1 MSRRI
6 FHRCLLFYVSV
17 SAILL
22 CGSSRRIPRSASCPS
37 CSRDCPEALTVQLP
51 WNLDEDSNLQPRVLR
66 DFPVNS
72 LRNSRRSNLIQE
84 GISQGTTYDNILPS
98 QNLVSLKS
106 FSPQETTSRN
116 LFFKNFLNKFPKF
129 SDRQEIFSQDRSA
142 NRYPL
147 AHVLPSIFRSENVF
161 RNPRN
166 KYSSTLLDRSFE
178 NNIKDK
184 KDSTNKMLDVY
195 RADRDTEPLNSRY
208 VSSSNI
214 ISPQR
219 FSPKIENIFRFH
231 RDPIPHI
238 FDEKRNAIGKSPRA
252 IPINQQYS
260 LAYPRKGYN
269 SILPEIKHD
278 PYVHPLENINTW
290 KPTKNDGF
298 FDNWDEKIKDSSQSL
313 NVEQSK
319 QAENNFLEMY
329 PAKEQE
335 INIEDNNEQINK
347 SYILPHNLDSQEQT
361 DDGENFDDWDYAA
374 YKNSQ
379 ESTKI
384 NQLKETGNNWL
395 QVFPAMERN
404 IKYFENEKDTDKKF
418 AEQENINQGYFED
431 EIVQDALETEQSK
444 YNPYTFSQN
453 MNNWRTI
460 QNKEFFDNLD
470 FTHKNS
476 PKTDQLEMYSEENND
491 KFFQNLKNK
500 DITLKSKTQ
509 ASDDR
514 ASMLNAYIL
523 PRHLNILNDAKYS
536 VDSSEIQKIPEAKNN
551 ILRANP
557 MEENNEKFFM
567 DEDIIQN
574 NAAIQDLIL
583 SKDIFDM
590 DEYSSHNVDKKNTR
604 NTQVLTRIDPD
615 LLDDIEDLPL
625 EPTESTSM
633 ESLAEFSTPK

>member
-1 MSRRI
+1 MQKCFR
-6 FHRCLLFYVSV
+6 
-17 SAILL
+17 
-22 CGSSRRIPRSASCPS
+22 
-37 CSRDCPEALTVQLP
+37 
-51 WNLDEDSNLQPRVLR
+51 NLDEDSNLQPRILR

-72 LRNSRRSNLIQE
+72 LRNSRRSNLIEE
-84 GISQGTTYDNILPS
+84 GISQGTTYDNNILPN
-98 QNLVSLKS
+98 QNSVSLRNYKS
-106 FSPQETTSRN
+106 FSPQETASRN

-129 SDRQEIFSQDRSA
+129 SDRREIFSQDRSA

-161 RNPRN
+161 MNPRN
-166 KYSSTLLDRSFE
+166 KYSSTLLDRNFE

-208 VSSSNI
+208 ASSSNI
-214 ISPQR
+214 LPQR
-219 FSPKIENIFRFH
+219 FSPKIENTFRSR

-238 FDEKRNAIGKSPRA
+238 FDEKRNTIGKSSRA
-252 IPINQQYS
+252 VPVNQQYS
-260 LAYPRKGYN
+260 LTYPRKGYN
-269 SILPEIKHD
+269 SILPEIKRD
-278 PYVHPLENINTW
+278 SYVHPLENINTW

-313 NVEQSK
+313 NVEQLK
-319 QAENNFLEMY
+319 QAENNFLGMY

-335 INIEDNNEQINK
+335 VNTEDNNEQINK
-347 SYILPHNLDSQEQT
+347 PYILPQNLDTQEQT

-379 ESTKI
+379 ESAKI

-404 IKYFENEKDTDKKF
+404 TKYFENEKGTDKKF
-418 AEQENINQGYFED
+418 AEQENINQKYFED
-431 EIVQDALETEQSK
+431 EIVQDALETKQSK
-444 YNPYTFSQN
+444 YNPYAFPQN
-453 MNNWRTI
+453 MNNWGTI
-460 QNKEFFDNLD
+460 QDKELFDNLD
-470 FTHKNS
+470 FTHKDS

-500 DITLKSKTQ
+500 DRILESKTQ

-514 ASMLNAYIL
+514 NNRASVLNAYNTYIL

-536 VDSSEIQKIPEAKNN
+536 VDSSEIQKIPEVKNN

-557 MEENNEKFFM
+557 MKERNEKFFV
-567 DEDIIQN
+567 DEDIIEN
-574 NAAIQDLIL
+574 DAAIQDLIL

-590 DEYSSHNVDKKNTR
+590 DEYSSHNIDKKNTR
-604 NTQVLTRIDPD
+604 DNTQVLTRIDPD

-633 ESLAEFSTPK
+633 ESFAELSTPK